1 MKAIILGLDIAKQV
15 FQVHGVDASGAVVL
29 RRRLRRRD
37 VVAYFA
43 RLEPAVVGMETCA
56 TAHFW
61 ARGLRACGHDV
72 RLMPAQCVKAYV
84 RRNKHDAAD
93 AEACCE
99 AVQRPGMRFVP
110 VKSEAAQAALMK
122 HRVRETLMRQRTM
135 LVNALRGHL
144 AEIGMV
150 APKGREGA
158 AQLCALVEEESDESL
173 PAEARTALRPLVTL
187 LTVLGE
193 RIASLGREIE
203 TAHRRD
209 PRSRLLATIPG
220 IGPII
225 ADTLVSSVPD
235 PGAFRSGR
243 DFAAWIGL
251 TPRQNSTGGKQRP
264 GRITKRGDTYLRRL
278 LVNGAHAVVQKARP
292 GKTSP
297 WLLSLLERRPPML
310 CAVALANKMARTAL
324 AVMRTGQP
332 YRSRP
337 ATA

>member
-1 MKAIILGLDIAKQV
+1 MNATIIGLDIAKRV
-15 FQVHGVDASGAVVL
+15 FQVHGVGANGEVVL
-29 RRRLRRRD
+29 LRRLRRRD
-37 VVAYFA
+37 VVTFFA

-61 ARGLRACGHDV
+61 ARELGACGHDV
-72 RLMPAQCVKAYV
+72 RLMPAQYVKAYV
-84 RRNKHDAAD
+84 KRNKHDAAD

-110 VKSEAAQAALMK
+110 VKSEAAQVALMK

-135 LVNALRGHL
+135 AVNALRGHL
-144 AEIGMV
+144 AEVGMV

-158 AQLCALVEEESDESL
+158 ARLCALVEEAADESL

-187 LTVLGE
+187 LAELGE

-203 TAHRRD
+203 LAHRRD
-209 PRSRLLATIPG
+209 PTSRLLATIPG

-225 ADTLVSSVPD
+225 ADALVSSVPD
-235 PGAFRSGR
+235 IAQFRSAR

-251 TPRQNSTGGKQRP
+251 TPRQNSTGGKQRL
-264 GRITKRGDTYLRRL
+264 GRITKHGDIYLRRL
-278 LVNGAHAVVQKARP
+278 LVGGAHAVIQKARP

-297 WLLSLLERRPPML
+297 WLLNLMARRPPML
-310 CAVALANKMARTAL
+310 CAVALANKIARTAF
-324 AVMRTGQP
+324 AVMRDGEP
-332 YRSRP
+332 FRSGP
-337 ATA
+337 APA